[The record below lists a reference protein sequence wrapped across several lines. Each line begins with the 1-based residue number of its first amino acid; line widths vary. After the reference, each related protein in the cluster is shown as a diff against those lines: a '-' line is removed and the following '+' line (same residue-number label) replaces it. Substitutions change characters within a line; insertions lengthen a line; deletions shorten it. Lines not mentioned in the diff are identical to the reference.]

1 MLHQLS
7 IRGIAGVR
15 CGWGVWDV
23 GAIRGVWD
31 VGAMSSMGNGD
42 GILIRKMCI
51 SKWGHV
57 TYSQLQ
63 YHIQQCTNCVGT
75 AGPLKTM

>member
-15 CGWGVWDV
+15 CG
-23 GAIRGVWD
+23 RGVWD
-31 VGAMSSMGNGD
+31 VGAMSLVGNGD

-63 YHIQQCTNCVGT
+63 YHIQQCTNCAGT